1 MRLNSKVTWGLAW
14 TGLAL
19 ILAVP
24 SADFL
29 TGHYGADARKAA
41 VLTSDTEP
49 VKPETAAATTA
60 KTATATPAAPVLAP
74 AKTTTVRTIKTDKGV
89 TIIPAGSTA
98 PESSASDTDPVDKY
112 LSTGKPLPD
121 YIADEEAP
129 AEATEVATASPAPI
143 VTPPRMPLPATARPK
158 PLPTT
163 APATTPQ
170 PVVIV
175 DEDTLT
181 GSIVVPTSPVPP
193 APIVDDGLDDES
205 ESLREYLERRGILD
219 NGGGGG
225 RSTATVTER
234 DSNYDPDG
242 FFLSEGPNNDRTT
255 RPTRRPRNQLILEE
269 DDDGFTLF

>member
-49 VKPETAAATTA
+49 VKPEAAAATTA
-60 KTATATPAAPVLAP
+60 KTATAAPAAPVLAP
-74 AKTTTVRTIKTDKGV
+74 AKTTKVRTIKTDKGV
-89 TIIPAGSTA
+89 TIVPAGSA
-98 PESSASDTDPVDKY
+98 VPESAASDTDPVDKY

-121 YIADEEAP
+121 YISDDDAP
-129 AEATEVATASPAPI
+129 ADATEIATASPAP
-143 VTPPRMPLPATARPK
+143 VLTPPRMPLPATARPK
-158 PLPTT
+158 PLPKP
-163 APATTPQ
+163 APAAAPE

-181 GSIVVPTSPVPP
+181 GSVAVPTGPVPP
-193 APIVDDGLDDES
+193 APIIDDGLDDES

-219 NGGGGG
+219 NGGGG

-255 RPTRRPRNQLILEE
+255 RPTRRQRNQLIVEE
-269 DDDGFTLF
+269 DDGGFTLF